1 MKKALLLIGAL
12 VLGLSAPAQVVS
24 TFSGQ
29 ANAVNFN
36 YGGTGSNGAALQVGG
51 GGGAAGTSYSITLN
65 YGFTS
70 TGPSGIKF
78 NPFGNSAA
86 LPTIAI
92 GSGASYEVATLTS
105 VSCSTPTIYQSCQLT
120 ASFTNAHGAGDVVR
134 SGDAGLQEAL
144 NYESGKGGGVV
155 LVDSGWQRAGGTN
168 AMIAAAVVV
177 PQTYVEDN
185 RGQGQPYW
193 TPQAASVTLLSAPAA
208 LVAANITQ
216 PASCPTGATCGWT
229 AAEPY
234 FTIAYVDI
242 LGNLTVVPTPYQVLA
257 NLTASVPV
265 TIASPAAETGAVG
278 WVAFAGASA
287 TALDLLPVTTA
298 AGLPVGTTAA
308 GAGAGCTLTTAETIV
323 PACAIGSAAT
333 FNAVYVNTNML
344 APLST
349 IGAGTNEPLFQ
360 AHATFA
366 YQPSALPWHGFQ
378 TDFTA
383 FPANATTQAEG
394 VATIG
399 TMNLP
404 IGYLNTIGRTI
415 RVSGKFTS
423 TVTTASTES
432 VALSLGGILGYSSN
446 APKAL
451 CTITSIATPTG
462 TTATGTFS
470 CTLTTNAVGTTA
482 VGSVMPDG
490 FGVLNVAALAGT
502 VQADTATAAVT
513 SVGLFSGSQIF
524 VGLTNTATASSTA
537 TLLDLH
543 IETLQ

>member
-29 ANAVNFN
+29 ANAINFN

-308 GAGAGCTLTTAETIV
+308 GAGAGCTLTTAETIF

-446 APKAL
+446 APNAL
-451 CTITSIATPTG
+451 
-462 TTATGTFS
+462 
-470 CTLTTNAVGTTA
+470 
-482 VGSVMPDG
+482 
-490 FGVLNVAALAGT
+490 
-502 VQADTATAAVT
+502 
-513 SVGLFSGSQIF
+513 
-524 VGLTNTATASSTA
+524 
-537 TLLDLH
+537 
-543 IETLQ
+543 